1 MVEDGKGNPH
11 NMNAHKQRAASHV
24 PGLVHEEELEMC
36 ASFQCRCVSVDASIS
51 ERSD

>member
-11 NMNAHKQRAASHV
+11 NIKAHKQRAASHV
-24 PGLVHEEELEMC
+24 PGPVQEEELEMC